1 LLRRGWLLED
11 DDEYEYEEAAPTTH
25 CLVFGKDAAYR
36 QLRCPD

>member
-1 LLRRGWLLED
+1 VCLLEDED
-11 DDEYEYEEAAPTTH
+11 DDEYEYEEAAPTIH